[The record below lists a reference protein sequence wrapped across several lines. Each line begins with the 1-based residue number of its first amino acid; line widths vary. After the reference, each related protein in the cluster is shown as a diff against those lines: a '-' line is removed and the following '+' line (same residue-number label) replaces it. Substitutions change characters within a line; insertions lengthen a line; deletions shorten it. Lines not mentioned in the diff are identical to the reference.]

1 MIRYR
6 IYENKIEIE
15 YDTGAEYSAI
25 SKLLEVLDVMN
36 MVRDNRGKE

>member
-6 IYENKIEIE
+6 IYEKKIEVE
-15 YDTGAEYSAI
+15 WDTGAEYCAI